1 MALTNVDHIV
11 VLMLENRS
19 LDNLLGYLYTPGDL
33 PNVNIPPQNPTT
45 FNGLAFGGPY
55 SNPDGSGNNVAV
67 NEPTGSWPTAQNPH
81 VVPYPD
87 PGEPFDDVAQ
97 QLSGGTMQG
106 FVENY
111 LTQKD
116 VNAANAN
123 QIMESYSPQQL
134 TVLST
139 LARSFAVS
147 DAWHCSMPTQTWPN
161 RAFVHAGSSQGNV
174 VNKPYLPYTIDTVY
188 NILESAG
195 ISWNIFHDT
204 LYTPSLTQL
213 QFVKLWDSQNVFRF
227 GEFQTRCNR
236 PADAPAEEKLPKY
249 SFIEPRFVAEREILD
264 PFHIDHSEDYH
275 PPNNVIHG
283 EAFVAKVYDTIRTC
297 PYRDRILF
305 IITVDEHGGTY
316 DHVTP
321 PSNAQP
327 PNPNP
332 VANNGFTYNQFGV
345 RVPAI
350 VISDYVQAGTVFRS
364 TTATPYDHTSILAT
378 LRDWLGLGGN
388 AFFTQNPRISAAP
401 KLDNL
406 LQNTIVNDNWP
417 TVAANW
423 GGEPKA
429 SFLAKA
435 QADVDKI
442 LDLPADDLEHS
453 IVEIVGQYIA
463 YKRSQGQVKPSTIES
478 HIEAILAP
486 LEKHLTVHPRRRDEM
501 ERLRALMV
509 GNS

>member
-19 LDNLLGYLYTPGDL
+19 LDNLLGYLYSPSNLPKVTPG
-33 PNVNIPPQNPTT
+33 NPPYD
-45 FNGLAFGGPY
+45 GLAFGGPY
-55 SNPDGSGNNVAV
+55 SNPDANNKDVAV
-67 NEPTGSWPTAQNPH
+67 NEPTGSWPTAKNPH
-81 VVPYPD
+81 VVPFPD

-97 QLSGGTMQG
+97 QLGGGMRG
-106 FVENY
+106 FIKNY
-111 LTQKD
+111 LKQKN

-123 QIMESYSPQQL
+123 QIMQSYSPQQL

-139 LARSFAVS
+139 LAASFAVS
-147 DAWHCSMPTQTWPN
+147 DAWFCSMPTQTWPN

-174 VNKPYLPYTIDTVY
+174 VNAPDLPYTIDTVY
-188 NILESAG
+188 NILDSLG

-213 QFVKLWDSQNVFRF
+213 QFVKLWDSANVFRF

-236 PADAPAEEKLPKY
+236 PANAPADEKLPKY
-249 SFIEPRFVAEREILD
+249 SFIEPRFLAEREILD
-264 PFHIDHSEDYH
+264 PFKVEHSEDYH

-283 EAFVAKVYDTIRTC
+283 EAFVAKVYETIRTC

-305 IITVDEHGGTY
+305 IILFDEHGGTY

-327 PNPNP
+327 PNPDP
-332 VANNGFTYNQFGV
+332 VAKNNFKYNQFGV

-350 VISDYVQAGTVFRS
+350 VVSDYVQAGTVFRS
-364 TTATPYDHTSILAT
+364 ATGTPFDHTSILAT

-401 KLDNL
+401 TLDGL
-406 LQNTIVNDNWP
+406 LQNAAVNTAWP
-417 TVAANW
+417 TVSPNW
-423 GGEPKA
+423 GAAA
-429 SFLAKA
+429 SKLDFLAAA
-435 QADVDKI
+435 QADVERI
-442 LDLPADDLEHS
+442 LDLPSDDLEHS
-453 IVEIVGQYIA
+453 IVEVVDQYMR
-463 YKRSQGQVKPSTIES
+463 YKRSKGQTKPATIES
-478 HIEAILAP
+478 HIAAALAP
-486 LEKHLTVHPRRRDEM
+486 LEKHLVVHPSRRAEM
-501 ERLRALMV
+501 ERLRAMMV
-509 GNS
+509 GNV